1 MGFRPHLKIMEN
13 QLTPQEERPDLSL
26 EYALEA
32 RGTNK
37 RNYVFD
43 YGESAKCNHG
53 SLKSL
58 VKGTQL
64 YRCEDCNYVF
74 SFVAAWQQPMHHAF
88 VQGLMISQAFA
99 KEFGYEAALEVAHR
113 DLGQLDGTPQKPA
126 LPDGMT
132 LEDTWKLFDKVD
144 VTAEDG
150 GREELREL
158 YEQMWE
164 LPSEERKARIAELRT
179 SMYSGRKALEEKQR
193 AELKGKET
201 NAEAVGEITDG
212 ENSDIGDKV
221 PSV

>member
-1 MGFRPHLKIMEN
+1 MEN
-13 QLTPQEERPDLSL
+13 YTTPEEEQPEHSL
-26 EYALEA
+26 EYALKA
-32 RGTNK
+32 RGHNK

-43 YGESAKCNHG
+43 YGYSSTCDHDT
-53 SLKSL
+53 LKSL
-58 VKGTQL
+58 IKGMQR
-64 YRCEDCNYVF
+64 YRCLDCNYVF
-74 SFVAAWQQPMHHAF
+74 NIVAATQQPMHHVF
-88 VQGLMISQAFA
+88 VESIMNTQYFV
-99 KEFGYEAALEVAHR
+99 KEFGLAAALEVAHR
-113 DLGQLDGTPQKPA
+113 DLGQIDGTPQKPA

-132 LEDTWKLFDKVD
+132 IEDTWELFDKVD

-164 LPSEERKARIAELRT
+164 LPSEERKARIAELRS
-179 SMYSGRKALEEKQR
+179 SMYTERKALEEKKR

-221 PSV
+221 SSV

>member
-1 MGFRPHLKIMEN
+1 MEN
-13 QLTPQEERPDLSL
+13 QLTPSEQHPERTL

-37 RNYVFD
+37 RNYKFD
-43 YGESAKCNHG
+43 YGESKNCNHD

-64 YRCEDCNYVF
+64 YRCMDCNYVF

-113 DLGQLDGTPQKPA
+113 DLGQIDGTPQKPA

-132 LEDTWKLFDKVD
+132 LEETWKLFDKVD
-144 VTAEDG
+144 VTSEDEG
-150 GREELREL
+150 KEELRKL

-164 LPSEERKARIAELRT
+164 LPSEERKARIAELRS
-179 SMYSGRKALEEKQR
+179 SMYTERKALEEKQR
-193 AELKGKET
+193 AELKGNET

-212 ENSDIGDKV
+212 EKSDTGDKV
-221 PSV
+221 SSM

>member
-1 MGFRPHLKIMEN
+1 MEN
-13 QLTPQEERPDLSL
+13 QLTPSEQHPERTL

-37 RNYVFD
+37 RNYKFD
-43 YGESAKCNHG
+43 YGESKNCNHD

-64 YRCEDCNYVF
+64 YRCMDCNYVF

-113 DLGQLDGTPQKPA
+113 DLGQIDGTPQKPA

-132 LEDTWKLFDKVD
+132 VEDTWKLFDKID
-144 VTAEDG
+144 VTAEDEG
-150 GREELREL
+150 KEELREL

-164 LPSEERKARIAELRT
+164 LPSEERKARIAELH
-179 SMYSGRKALEEKQR
+179 SKKSIERKALEEKQR
-193 AELKGKET
+193 AELKGEEVNT
-201 NAEAVGEITDG
+201 EAVGEITDG

-221 PSV
+221 SSV

>member
-1 MGFRPHLKIMEN
+1 MEN
-13 QLTPQEERPDLSL
+13 QLTPSEQHPERTL

-37 RNYVFD
+37 RNYKFD
-43 YGESAKCNHG
+43 YGESKNCNHD

-64 YRCEDCNYVF
+64 YRCMDCNYVF

-113 DLGQLDGTPQKPA
+113 DLGQIDGTPQKPA

-132 LEDTWKLFDKVD
+132 LEETWKLFDKVD
-144 VTAEDG
+144 VTSEDEG
-150 GREELREL
+150 KEELRKL

-164 LPSEERKARIAELRT
+164 LPSEERKARIAELRS
-179 SMYSGRKALEEKQR
+179 SMYTERKALEEKKR
-193 AELKGKET
+193 AELKGEEVNT
-201 NAEAVGEITDG
+201 EAVGEITDG
-212 ENSDIGDKV
+212 EKSDTWDKV
-221 PSV
+221 SSM

>member
-1 MGFRPHLKIMEN
+1 MEN
-13 QLTPQEERPDLSL
+13 QLTPSEQHPERTL

-37 RNYVFD
+37 RNYKFD
-43 YGESAKCNHG
+43 YGESKNCNHD

-64 YRCEDCNYVF
+64 YRCMDCNYVF

-113 DLGQLDGTPQKPA
+113 DLGQIDGTPQKPA

-132 LEDTWKLFDKVD
+132 IEDTWELFDKVD

-164 LPSEERKARIAELRT
+164 LPSEERKARIAELRSSLYT
-179 SMYSGRKALEEKQR
+179 ERKALEEKQR

-221 PSV
+221 SSV

>member
-1 MGFRPHLKIMEN
+1 MEN
-13 QLTPQEERPDLSL
+13 QLTPSEQHPERTL

-37 RNYVFD
+37 RNYKFD
-43 YGESAKCNHG
+43 YGESKNCNHD

-64 YRCEDCNYVF
+64 YRCMDCNYVF

-113 DLGQLDGTPQKPA
+113 DLGQIDGTPQKPA

-132 LEDTWKLFDKVD
+132 LEETWKLFDKVD
-144 VTAEDG
+144 FTSEDEG
-150 GREELREL
+150 KEELRKL

-164 LPSEERKARIAELRT
+164 LPSEERKARIAELRS
-179 SMYSGRKALEEKQR
+179 SMYTERKALEEKKR

-221 PSV
+221 SSV

>member
-1 MGFRPHLKIMEN
+1 
-13 QLTPQEERPDLSL
+13 
-26 EYALEA
+26 
-32 RGTNK
+32 
-37 RNYVFD
+37 
-43 YGESAKCNHG
+43 
-53 SLKSL
+53 
-58 VKGTQL
+58 
-64 YRCEDCNYVF
+64 
-74 SFVAAWQQPMHHAF
+74 
-88 VQGLMISQAFA
+88 
-99 KEFGYEAALEVAHR
+99 
-113 DLGQLDGTPQKPA
+113 
-126 LPDGMT
+126 MT

-164 LPSEERKARIAELRT
+164 LPSEERKRRIAELRT

-221 PSV
+221 SSV

>member
-1 MGFRPHLKIMEN
+1 MEN
-13 QLTPQEERPDLSL
+13 QLTPSEQHPERTL

-37 RNYVFD
+37 RNYKFD
-43 YGESAKCNHG
+43 YGESKNCNHD

-64 YRCEDCNYVF
+64 YRCMDCNYVF

-113 DLGQLDGTPQKPA
+113 DLGQIDGTPQKPA

-132 LEDTWKLFDKVD
+132 LEETWKLFDKVD
-144 VTAEDG
+144 VTSEDEG
-150 GREELREL
+150 KEELRKL

-164 LPSEERKARIAELRT
+164 LPSEERKARIAELRS
-179 SMYSGRKALEEKQR
+179 SMYTERKALEEKKR

-221 PSV
+221 SSV

>member
-1 MGFRPHLKIMEN
+1 MEKN
-13 QLTPQEERPDLSL
+13 VIPSEDNEEQSL
-26 EYALEA
+26 EYALKA

-37 RNYVFD
+37 RNYIFD
-43 YGESAKCNHG
+43 YGKSTKCNHD

-64 YRCEDCNYVF
+64 YRCLDCNYVF
-74 SFVAAWQQPMHHAF
+74 SFVAAWQQPLHHLF
-88 VQGLMISQAFA
+88 VQGLMVSQAFS

-132 LEDTWKLFDKVD
+132 LEDTWKLFDKVN
-144 VTAEDG
+144 VQAEDEG
-150 GREELREL
+150 KTELKEL

-164 LPSEERKARIAELRT
+164 LPSEERKAHIAGLRDG
-179 SMYSGRKALEEKQR
+179 MYTERKALEEKQR

-201 NAEAVGEITDG
+201 NSEAVGEITDG
-212 ENSDIGDKV
+212 ENSDTRDTV
-221 PSV
+221 SSV

>member
-1 MGFRPHLKIMEN
+1 MEN
-13 QLTPQEERPDLSL
+13 QLTPSEQHPERTL

-37 RNYVFD
+37 RNYKFD
-43 YGESAKCNHG
+43 YGESKNCNHD

-64 YRCEDCNYVF
+64 YRCMDCNYVF

-113 DLGQLDGTPQKPA
+113 DLGQIDGTPQKPA

-132 LEDTWKLFDKVD
+132 LEETWKLFDKVD
-144 VTAEDG
+144 VTSEDEG
-150 GREELREL
+150 KEELRKL

-164 LPSEERKARIAELRT
+164 LPSEERKARIAELRS
-179 SMYSGRKALEEKQR
+179 SMYTERKALEEKKR
-193 AELKGKET
+193 AELKGEEVNT
-201 NAEAVGEITDG
+201 EAVGEITDG
-212 ENSDIGDKV
+212 EKTDTRDKV
-221 PSV
+221 SSM

>member
-1 MGFRPHLKIMEN
+1 MEN
-13 QLTPQEERPDLSL
+13 QLTPSEQHPERTL

-37 RNYVFD
+37 RNYKFD
-43 YGESAKCNHG
+43 YGESKNCNHD

-64 YRCEDCNYVF
+64 YRCMDCNYVF

-113 DLGQLDGTPQKPA
+113 DLGQIDGTPQKPA

-132 LEDTWKLFDKVD
+132 IEDTWELFDKVD
-144 VTAEDG
+144 VTAEDEG
-150 GREELREL
+150 KEELREL

-164 LPSEERKARIAELRT
+164 LPSEERKARIAELRS
-179 SMYSGRKALEEKQR
+179 SMYTERKALEEKQR

-221 PSV
+221 SSV

>member
-1 MGFRPHLKIMEN
+1 MEN
-13 QLTPQEERPDLSL
+13 QLTPSEQHPERTL

-37 RNYVFD
+37 RNYKFD
-43 YGESAKCNHG
+43 YGESKNCNHD

-64 YRCEDCNYVF
+64 YRCMDCNYVF

-113 DLGQLDGTPQKPA
+113 DLGQIDGTPQKPA

-132 LEDTWKLFDKVD
+132 IEATWELFDKVD

-150 GREELREL
+150 GRQELREL

-164 LPSEERKARIAELRT
+164 LPSGERKARIAELRS
-179 SMYSGRKALEEKQR
+179 SMYTERKALEEKQR

-221 PSV
+221 SSV

>member
-1 MGFRPHLKIMEN
+1 
-13 QLTPQEERPDLSL
+13 
-26 EYALEA
+26 
-32 RGTNK
+32 
-37 RNYVFD
+37 
-43 YGESAKCNHG
+43 
-53 SLKSL
+53 
-58 VKGTQL
+58 
-64 YRCEDCNYVF
+64 
-74 SFVAAWQQPMHHAF
+74 MHHAF

>member
-1 MGFRPHLKIMEN
+1 MEN
-13 QLTPQEERPDLSL
+13 QLTPSEQHPERTL

-37 RNYVFD
+37 RNYKFD
-43 YGESAKCNHG
+43 YGESKNCNHD

-64 YRCEDCNYVF
+64 YRCMDCNYVF

-113 DLGQLDGTPQKPA
+113 DLGQIDGTPQKPA

-132 LEDTWKLFDKVD
+132 LEETWKLFDKVD
-144 VTAEDG
+144 VTSEDEG
-150 GREELREL
+150 KEELRKL

-164 LPSEERKARIAELRT
+164 LPSEERKARIAELRS
-179 SMYSGRKALEEKQR
+179 SMYTERKALEEKQR

-221 PSV
+221 SSV

>member
-1 MGFRPHLKIMEN
+1 MEKN
-13 QLTPQEERPDLSL
+13 VTPSEENDEQSL
-26 EYALEA
+26 EYALKA

-64 YRCEDCNYVF
+64 YRCDDCNYVF

-113 DLGQLDGTPQKPA
+113 DLGQIDGTSQKPA

-132 LEDTWKLFDKVD
+132 LEDTWKLFDKVN
-144 VTAEDG
+144 VTSEDEG
-150 GREELREL
+150 KNELKEL

-164 LPSEERKARIAELRT
+164 LPSEERKARIAGLR
-179 SMYSGRKALEEKQR
+179 SGMYTERKALEEKKR

-201 NAEAVGEITDG
+201 NSETVGEITDG
-212 ENSDIGDKV
+212 EDSHTGDKV
-221 PSV
+221 SSV

>member
-1 MGFRPHLKIMEN
+1 MDYQHRPSEQH
-13 QLTPQEERPDLSL
+13 PERTL

-37 RNYVFD
+37 RNYKFD
-43 YGESAKCNHG
+43 YGESKNCNHD

-64 YRCEDCNYVF
+64 YRCMDCNYVF

-113 DLGQLDGTPQKPA
+113 DLGQIDGTPQKPA

-132 LEDTWKLFDKVD
+132 IEDTWELFDKVD

-150 GREELREL
+150 GRQELREL

-164 LPSEERKARIAELRT
+164 LPSEERKARIAELRS
-179 SMYSGRKALEEKQR
+179 SMYTERKALEEKKR
-193 AELKGKET
+193 AELKGEEVNT
-201 NAEAVGEITDG
+201 EAVGEITDG
-212 ENSDIGDKV
+212 EKLSTGDKV
-221 PSV
+221 SSM

>member
-1 MGFRPHLKIMEN
+1 MEN
-13 QLTPQEERPDLSL
+13 QLTPSEQHPERTL

-37 RNYVFD
+37 RNYKFD
-43 YGESAKCNHG
+43 YGESKNCNHD

-64 YRCEDCNYVF
+64 YRCMDCNYVF

-99 KEFGYEAALEVAHR
+99 KEFGYEAALEGAHR
-113 DLGQLDGTPQKPA
+113 DLGQIDGTPQKPA

-132 LEDTWKLFDKVD
+132 LEETWKLFDKVD
-144 VTAEDG
+144 VTSEDEG
-150 GREELREL
+150 KEELRKL

-164 LPSEERKARIAELRT
+164 LPSEERKARIAELRS
-179 SMYSGRKALEEKQR
+179 SMYTERKALEEKQR

-221 PSV
+221 SSV

>member
-1 MGFRPHLKIMEN
+1 MEKN
-13 QLTPQEERPDLSL
+13 VTPSEENDEQSL
-26 EYALEA
+26 EYALKA

-64 YRCEDCNYVF
+64 YRCDDCNYVF

-113 DLGQLDGTPQKPA
+113 DLGQIDGTSQKPA

-144 VTAEDG
+144 VTSEDEG
-150 GREELREL
+150 KNELKEL

-164 LPSEERKARIAELRT
+164 LPSEERKARIAELRS
-179 SMYSGRKALEEKQR
+179 SMYTERKALEEKKR

-221 PSV
+221 SSV